1 MTNGTGQPLSG
12 VAYPV
17 LDYEAQ
23 LGASVHNDAIVY
35 PALEGLLL
43 HKPAVFLMKNRRV
56 AHQYPGRG
64 SSQFLGRSMEWT
76 SDVTEYEENS
86 KMAQV
91 VTSGSMNM
99 QMAMLFEAVQGGTKF
114 TMAAEGEFGGF
125 FKLAEG
131 MVNRKW
137 RAQMDES
144 LSNLKKMLEAAGSGP
159 AERT

>member
-1 MTNGTGQPLSG
+1 MAK
-12 VAYPV
+12 V
-17 LDYEAQ
+17 E
-23 LGASVHNDAIVY
+23 ASVVIGKPVEEVFAHVMDVGNWPKWNTYLPSVEQTSEG
-35 PALEGLLL
+35 PAG
-43 HKPAVFLMKNRRV
+43 VGTTF
-56 AHQYPGRG
+56 RG

-76 SDVTEYEENS
+76 SEVTEYRENS

-99 QMAMLFEAVQGGTKF
+99 QMAMFFEAVEGGTKF

-144 LSNLKKMLEAAGSGP
+144 LGNLKKMLEAGG
-159 AERT
+159 

>member
-1 MTNGTGQPLSG
+1 MAKVEVSVVIGKPVEEVFAYVMDVGNWPKWNSYLPKVEQTSEGPAGVGTT
-12 VAYPV
+12 
-17 LDYEAQ
+17 
-23 LGASVHNDAIVY
+23 
-35 PALEGLLL
+35 
-43 HKPAVFLMKNRRV
+43 F
-56 AHQYPGRG
+56 RG
-64 SSQFLGRSMEWT
+64 SSRFLGRSMEWT